1 MVWVRRRYDTVNLQ
15 KVEQLIGQRL
25 KEYVVDEKMVLVL
38 LERVAEAHRI
48 AQQQMKE
55 EEKKGKKER
64 GKEGG
69 EDEED
74 VVSSFKRSRKVSHK
88 HRK

>member
-55 EEKKGKKER
+55 EEKKVKKER
-64 GKEGG
+64 GKDVG

>member
-55 EEKKGKKER
+55 EEKNGMN
-64 GKEGG
+64 GMN
-69 EDEED
+69 D
-74 VVSSFKRSRKVSHK
+74 V
-88 HRK
+88 